1 VRIAEHRTP
10 ATDRK
15 SREDIRPIRGW
26 RVRILEQHRCNNDEH
41 LGAEDEP
48 LGLDTFCEATSEG
61 HSKCDHADWEG
72 ANGSLHCRPVEGRL
86 PERDEEVE
94 DSRPPKVRQDRDE
107 KEDGKVQIE
116 PCSWRSER
124 RSPSA

>member
-26 RVRILEQHRCNNDEH
+26 RVRILEQHRRNNDEH

-48 LGLDTFCEATSEG
+48 LGLDTFREAASEG
-61 HSKCDHADWEG
+61 HSKCDHADWER
-72 ANGSLHCRPVEGRL
+72 ANGGLHCRPVEGRL

-94 DSRPPKVRQDRDE
+94 DGRPPKVRQDRDE
-107 KEDGKVQIE
+107 KENGKVQIE

-124 RSPSA
+124 RIPSG